1 MDIKHFFVALLMIGL
16 FGTNPISYAQDQAL
30 ESVKSEPSEAA
41 QLPATAETPVP
52 AEAEAGK
59 AEEAIGAGKADKP
72 DSERKAPRQVFNPT
86 EEISEDSPVPFP
98 VDI

>member
-16 FGTNPISYAQDQAL
+16 FGATPISYAQDQAQ

-41 QLPATAETPVP
+41 QLPATAETPVT

-59 AEEAIGAGKADKP
+59 AEEAIGAGKP